1 MLLSEYLECCTYF
14 LTSCNNF
21 VVRKFQKEKVNSK
34 KQSHFNYSRSSNQKE
49 EREKAE
55 FKIETKRAYNLND
68 SKQKRC

>member
-21 VVRKFQKEKVNSK
+21 VVALLENSKEKVNSK

-49 EREKAE
+49 ERERE
-55 FKIETKRAYNLND
+55 NRN
-68 SKQKRC
+68 